1 MSTFALIRLAGEI
14 STKARPTR
22 RNFVARLLRNA
33 KEALESTGT
42 GYELEKH
49 HDRLFVEVDDPTA
62 LQTLTRVFGLQS
74 ISPAARHPVQ
84 NLDEILE
91 LGTAAFAE
99 VVRGRRFAV
108 RAKMVGGS
116 TIPGVRGRAIEV
128 ELGTRLLEFG
138 SGVDLTKPDVTVRIE
153 VYRGEAYFFHEKL
166 AAPGGL
172 PLGTENRALAL
183 VSGGFDSPVAAWQLL
198 RRGVNLDYLFCNL
211 GGFSHQLGAL
221 RVMQVLANEWSY
233 GTHPRFHSIDFSAVS
248 REIKRS
254 SEPRYWQVILKRCML
269 RAAEAVGT
277 EIGAQALVSGEA
289 VGQVSSQTLVNLR
302 TISEVA
308 ELPILRPLIGSNKEE
323 IIAMARRIGTAPL
336 SAVVDEYCDL
346 LVERPATGARSDV
359 VVRHEAHMD
368 PQVLARAIAE
378 REVIDLR
385 ALDPDACGIPE
396 LEIDHVPEGATL
408 LDLRQRRDYDAWHHT
423 GALWMEFDKARDA
436 CASFSKDQVYVL
448 ACEFGLKSAHLA
460 ELMREVGHRAFHFR
474 GGTRALRRW
483 AEKEPPVAGEA
494 ARPAEGE
501 GSA

>member
-22 RNFVARLLRNA
+22 RHFVGRLLRNA
-33 KEALESTGT
+33 KDALESTGVRF
-42 GYELEKH
+42 ELEKQ
-49 HDRLFVEVDDPTA
+49 HDRIFVEVDDPSA
-62 LQTLTRVFGLQS
+62 LQVLTRVFGLQS
-74 ISPAARHPVQ
+74 ISPAHRHPVQ
-84 NLDEILE
+84 SLDQILE

-108 RAKMVGGS
+108 RAKLVGGS
-116 TIPGVRGRAIEV
+116 TIPGVRARAIEI
-128 ELGTRLLEFG
+128 ELGTKLLAFG
-138 SGVDLTKPDVTVRIE
+138 SGVDLTKPDVTVRVEI
-153 VYRGEAYFFHEKL
+153 YRGEAYFFDENL
-166 AAPGGL
+166 PAPGGL

-221 RVMQVLANEWSY
+221 RVMQVLANDWSY
-233 GTHPRFHSIDFSAVS
+233 GTRPRFHSVDFSAVS
-248 REIKRS
+248 REIKRA
-254 SEPRYWQVILKRCML
+254 SEPRYWQVILKRCMM
-269 RAAEAVGT
+269 RAAEAVAE

-302 TISEVA
+302 TISDVVD
-308 ELPILRPLIGSNKEE
+308 LPILRPVIGSNKEE

-336 SAVVDEYCDL
+336 SSVVDEYCDL
-346 LVERPATGARSDV
+346 LVERPATGARADV
-359 VVRHEAHMD
+359 VGRHEARMD
-368 PQVLARAIAE
+368 PQVLARAIEA

-385 ALDPDACGIPE
+385 DLDPDDCGMPE
-396 LEIDHVPEGATL
+396 LEIDHVPEGACL
-408 LDLRQRRDYDAWHHT
+408 LDLRQRRDYDAWHPS
-423 GALWMEFDKARDA
+423 GALWMEFDEAREA

-474 GGTRALRRW
+474 GGTRALRAW
-483 AEKEPPVAGEA
+483 LEKQTPDATRERRG
-494 ARPAEGE
+494 
-501 GSA
+501 